1 MICYNCFNKKLKRG
15 VIMNQKIIDAII
27 RKAKRV
33 CPDSLALIG
42 IYGSVATGDT
52 YEKSDLDLLIL
63 IENDDGYKL
72 ATGFILEDN
81 NVGYDIYCTKLD
93 DLRHDAECHH
103 AHLSKLM
110 DSKIVYVKNQ
120 DAYNELCRLRD
131 KVVLFLKSEERFFR
145 VKELLDKAKISYAD
159 ARLHDELGQV
169 RMDAF
174 HVIDCILNAVMIYHG
189 KYFRLGVKRTFDEI
203 ANLPVSGE
211 FSDNI
216 RKIVASNDTSEI
228 RYLLKSLLLYA
239 EKYTQKEK
247 TKAKPSAVLAGTY
260 EELYSNWR
268 NKVEEAA
275 NNRDVYSCFVN
286 MCSFN
291 GMLFD
296 ISSEFDIGAYNIM
309 DEYNPE
315 KLTDNVL
322 FYDWYLEEY
331 EKVCNKAGIKIKH
344 FSDVDAFVAD
354 YLENQ

>member
-1 MICYNCFNKKLKRG
+1 
-15 VIMNQKIIDAII
+15 MNQKIIDVII

-63 IENDDGYKL
+63 IEDDDGYKL

-120 DAYNELCRLRD
+120 DAYNELCKLRD

-159 ARLHDELGQV
+159 ACLHDELGQV

-174 HVIDCILNAVMIYHG
+174 HVIDCIPNVVMIYHG

-203 ANLPVSGE
+203 ANLPVSDE
-211 FSDNI
+211 FSDNM
-216 RKIVASNDTSEI
+216 RKIAASKKVSEI
-228 RYLLKSLLLYA
+228 RDLLKSLLLYV
-239 EKYTQKEK
+239 ESYTHRENPKSE
-247 TKAKPSAVLAGTY
+247 PSAVLTGTY

-275 NNRDVYSCFVN
+275 DNSDVFSGFAN
-286 MCSFN
+286 MCCFN
-291 GMLFD
+291 YMLSD
-296 ISSEFDIGAYNIM
+296 ISAEFNIENYNIM
-309 DEYNPE
+309 EEYNPE
-315 KLTDNVL
+315 SLADNIMI
-322 FYDWYLEEY
+322 YDRYLRKY
-331 EKVCNKAGIKIKH
+331 EKVCNKAGVKINR

-354 YLENQ
+354 YLKNK

>member
-63 IENDDGYKL
+63 IEDDDGYKL

-120 DAYNELCRLRD
+120 DAYNELCKLRD

-159 ARLHDELGQV
+159 ACLHDELGQV

-247 TKAKPSAVLAGTY
+247 PKAKPSAVLAGTY

-286 MCSFN
+286 MCCFN
-291 GMLFD
+291 YMLSD
-296 ISSEFDIGAYNIM
+296 ISSEFKIGDYNIM
-309 DEYNPE
+309 EEYNPE
-315 KLTDNVL
+315 NLTDNIRI
-322 FYDWYLEEY
+322 YDNYLKKYEE
-331 EKVCNKAGIKIKH
+331 VCNKVGITISR

>member
-1 MICYNCFNKKLKRG
+1 MNI
-15 VIMNQKIIDAII
+15 VNQKIINAII
-27 RKAKRV
+27 EKAESLY
-33 CPDSLALIG
+33 PDSLALIG

-63 IENDDGYKL
+63 IEDDDGYKL

-120 DAYNELCRLRD
+120 YAYNELCRLRD

-159 ARLHDELGQV
+159 ACLHDELGQV

-216 RKIVASNDTSEI
+216 RKIAASKDVSEI
-228 RYLLKSLLLYA
+228 RDLLKELLLYA
-239 EKYTQKEK
+239 ERYMHQEKPKEE
-247 TKAKPSAVLAGTY
+247 PSEALTGTY

-268 NKVEEAA
+268 NKVEQAA
-275 NNRDVYSCFVN
+275 NNNYVFSSFVN

-291 GMLFD
+291 GMLSD

-322 FYDWYLEEY
+322 IYDRYLEEY
-331 EKVCNKAGIKIKH
+331 EKVCNKAEIKIKR